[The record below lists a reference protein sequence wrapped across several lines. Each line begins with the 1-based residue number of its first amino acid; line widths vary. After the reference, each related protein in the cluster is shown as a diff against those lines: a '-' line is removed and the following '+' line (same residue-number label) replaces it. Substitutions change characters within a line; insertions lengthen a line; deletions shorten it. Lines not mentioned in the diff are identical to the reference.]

1 MSETEGF
8 LGVPEAAVAAGVSE
22 RTMWRW
28 VRDGAVESR
37 RVGGG
42 RVVRLRAPRPTR
54 IGEAAAAYGSDEPYL
69 ADPSAPIPWPYTHA
83 RLEERRRWL
92 LEGRRAPRRGTGS
105 CAARR
110 RCAPVPPVALDSS
123 VVLAWIL
130 DDEGLRD
137 QAVAVRTDIELGR
150 LAPVGAAPPPLA
162 PPDGRG
168 KGA

>member
-37 RVGGG
+37 RVGRR

-92 LEGRRAPRRGTGS
+92 LEERRAAG
-105 CAARR
+105 AEM
-110 RCAPVPPVALDSS
+110 D
-123 VVLAWIL
+123 
-130 DDEGLRD
+130 
-137 QAVAVRTDIELGR
+137 R
-150 LAPVGAAPPPLA
+150 LAVPVERGYVERLIREVRDENRAW
-162 PPDGRG
+162 DGLVRG
-168 KGA
+168 EKAMRARASRRARQ